1 MWEDERKMPFLHA
14 IYPLEMNGKVYG
26 IYGYRRNELELNLL
40 SYDKET
46 NTYVS
51 ENLDRNAGPTNALA
65 FKDGDVQ
72 KIFVS
77 NRETDEIALYT
88 IEE

>member
-1 MWEDERKMPFLHA
+1 MGRWKKDAILACNLSIRDEC
-14 IYPLEMNGKVYG
+14 KVYG

-51 ENLDRNAGPTNALA
+51 ENLDCNAGPTNALA
-65 FKDGDVQ
+65 FKDQGVQ

>member
-1 MWEDERKMPFLHA
+1 M
-14 IYPLEMNGKVYG
+14 
-26 IYGYRRNELELNLL
+26 
-40 SYDKET
+40 

-65 FKDGDVQ
+65 FKDKDVQ